1 MVDFDKEAPLVRNR
15 QDGGHPEAALTE
27 VLQNAVSVVE
37 HSYLER
43 LDRLEIVKPSLE
55 ELDVD
60 PVKCGKFYHLTH
72 LVRDKDEHFLDKLIT
87 VVNAAFSLN
96 AALVVLIRSDGKTTS
111 CYLGILSKNHR
122 TGSAQDAGFRRAAE
136 EAFSGAVK
144 GNFTGSRL
152 EELDAD
158 SMRDLQSE
166 MFRPE
171 KLKAVSA
178 VSGIVALRGQ
188 EDQDAQRYVQ
198 GIEKLTDALQG
209 KSYSVLTIADP
220 VSSAEIQLARRGYE
234 EIYTQ
239 LSIYAQTVLSQNDTE
254 TYTLSKAQTKGIT
267 DGLTE
272 GVNRTQSIGRN
283 SAVNA
288 GVNVGA
294 NVGFA
299 VGVNALAKAEAR
311 AGLSL
316 GFNAG
321 YSRGKFS
328 SDSTGISSSWS
339 RQTTEQE
346 TDSEAVAS
354 GKGKTVQVTA
364 RNRSVQ
370 SVMDKIDQYLKR
382 LDACASYGA
391 FHCAAYVLS
400 DSRAGALSAASSYN
414 ALMRGEDSFLQAS
427 QINSW
432 QAGSFGGGERFEH
445 LTRYLRAYTH
455 PRFYLDRVRN
465 HQVTPAALIS
475 GRELAIQFGLP
486 KKSIRG
492 LSVTEMAAFGREAP
506 QPRWNGAELGELY
519 HMGRPEGTRLSLDP
533 DTLTAHVFITGST
546 GSGKSNTVYQLLQ
559 QLCLKPNA
567 SVKFLAIEPAKGEYA
582 GALGG
587 YEGVSVYGTNPRKAP
602 MLRLNPFAFPE
613 DIHVLEHIDRLTEI
627 FNACWPMYAAMPA
640 VLKEAMEAAYLSC
653 GWSLSQSVCRSG
665 RFPTFETL
673 LSVLPDIIE
682 QSAYSRDTKGDYT
695 GALVTR
701 VKSLTNG
708 VNGQIFCSSG
718 QPVPLFDGNVIV
730 DLSRVGSMETKALLM
745 GILMIQLQEHRMSE
759 GIGPDA
765 SLRHVTVLEEAH
777 NLLRRTAPEQSPEA
791 GNLQG
796 KSVEMLA
803 NAIAEMRTYGEGFI
817 IADQAPGLLDMAVI
831 RNTNTKILLRLPED
845 SDRRLTGSAARLT
858 EEQTAELSRLEK
870 GMAAVFQNHWLEP
883 VLCQVDEFTDK
894 RAFSFVEPQET
905 GDLEMNCL
913 LERLVYGGC
922 QAIPE
927 ELRASVT
934 ARIEAMTLADPGK
947 KLLRRVLDTPAE
959 LTEGERESLLVQL
972 LDGKTLLRQTGR
984 NPDMAEARIMDLLLV
999 SAELAAEIRKRLYSH
1014 AADYWTEDP
1023 ELKRFY
1029 RKNGRN

>member
-1 MVDFDKEAPLVRNR
+1 MADFDKEAPLVRNS
-15 QDGGHPEAALTE
+15 ESALSKA
-27 VLQNAVSVVE
+27 LHNAVSVVE
-37 HSYLER
+37 HSYLEH
-43 LDRLEIVKPSLE
+43 LDTLEIVKPSLE

-72 LVRDKDEHFLDKLIT
+72 LVRDSGEHFLDKLIT

-96 AALVVLIRSDGKTTS
+96 ATLVVLIRSDGKTTS

-122 TGSAQDAGFRRAAE
+122 TNSTQDVGFRRAAE

-158 SMRDLQSE
+158 SLQGLQAE
-166 MFRPE
+166 LFCPE
-171 KLKAVSA
+171 KLRAVSA

-188 EDQDAQRYVQ
+188 ENQDAQRYVQ

-209 KSYSVLTIADP
+209 KSYSILTLADP
-220 VSSAEIQLARRGYE
+220 VSSTEIQLARQGYE

-239 LSIYAQTVLSQNDTE
+239 LSIYAQAVLSQNNTE
-254 TYTLSKAQTKGIT
+254 TFTLSKAQTKGVT

-272 GVNRTQSIGRN
+272 GVNQTQSIGRN
-283 SAVNA
+283 SMVNF
-288 GVNVGA
+288 GVNMGG
-294 NVGFA
+294 NVGLST
-299 VGVNALAKAEAR
+299 GVNAVVKAGVHT
-311 AGLSL
+311 GLSL

-321 YSRGKFS
+321 VSRGKFS
-328 SDSTGISSSWS
+328 SNSTGNSSSWS
-339 RQTTEQE
+339 HQTSEQE
-346 TDSEAVAS
+346 TDSEATAS
-354 GKGKTVQVTA
+354 GMGKTVQITA

-370 SVMDKIDQYLKR
+370 SIMDKIDQLLKR

-391 FHCAAYVLS
+391 FHCASYVLS
-400 DSRAGALSAASSYN
+400 ETHADALSAASNYN
-414 ALMRGEDSFLQAS
+414 ALTRGEDSFLQAS
-427 QINSW
+427 RINSW
-432 QAGSFGGGERFEH
+432 QAESYGSGERFSS
-445 LTRYLRAYTH
+445 LTRYLRACTH
-455 PRFYLDRVRN
+455 PRFYLDRAEN

-506 QPRWNGAELGELY
+506 MPEWGGAELGTLY
-519 HMGRPEGTRLSLDP
+519 HMGRPENARLALDP
-533 DTLTAHVFITGST
+533 DTLTAHVFIAGST
-546 GSGKSNTVYQLLQ
+546 NSGKSNTVYQLLH

-567 SVKFLAIEPAKGEYA
+567 SVKFLVIEPAKGEYA
-582 GALGG
+582 KALGG

-613 DIHVLEHIDRLTEI
+613 DIHVLEHIDRLVEI

-640 VLKEAMEAAYLSC
+640 VLKDAMEAVYLSC

-673 LSVLPDIIE
+673 LDVLPDIID
-682 QSAYSRDTKGDYT
+682 QSAYSRDTKSDYT

-708 VNGQIFCSSG
+708 VNGQIFCSAG
-718 QPVPLFDGNVIV
+718 KPVQLFDGNVIV

-745 GILMIQLQEHRMSE
+745 GILMIQLQERRMSE
-759 GIGPDA
+759 GIGPNA

-777 NLLRRTAPEQSPEA
+777 NLLRRTSPEQSAES

-858 EEQTAELSRLEK
+858 EEQTAELSRLEQ
-870 GMAAVFQNHWLEP
+870 GIAAVFQNHWLEP
-883 VLCQVDEFTDK
+883 VLCKVNEFTEK
-894 RAFSFVEPQET
+894 RPFSFVEPQET
-905 GDLEMNCL
+905 GDPEMNCL
-913 LERLVYGGC
+913 LERLVENGC
-922 QAIPE
+922 QALPE
-927 ELRASVT
+927 ELRASLP
-934 ARIEAMTLADPGK
+934 ARIEGMALAGPVK
-947 KLLRRVLDTPAE
+947 KQLCRVLETPVD
-959 LTEGERESLLVQL
+959 LTDGERENLLVQL
-972 LDGKTLLRQTGR
+972 LGGKTLLHQTGR
-984 NPDMAEARIMDLLLV
+984 NPDMAEARIMDLLTV
-999 SAELAAEIRKRLYSH
+999 SAELAAEIRKHLYSY
-1014 AADYWTEDP
+1014 AADYWTENA
-1023 ELKRFY
+1023 EEKHFY
-1029 RKNGRN
+1029 QKNGRD